1 MSVHPFSPS
10 VIPGWCVCA
19 KLEADAVHGFRP
31 AAVARHSDPDTS
43 WEAAQSVRN
52 IRESQAEILTLFRS
66 HGPMTDEEARER
78 YSGRQSLSG
87 FRTRRSELA
96 HQGLIRPVGK
106 KPGRTGRRMIVWEA
120 A

>member
-1 MSVHPFSPS
+1 MSVHQFSPS

-19 KLEADAVHGFRP
+19 KLESDPAHGY
-31 AAVARHSDPDTS
+31 AVARNTDPETS
-43 WEAAQSVRN
+43 WEAARSVRD
-52 IRESQAEILTLFRS
+52 IRESQAEILALFRS

-78 YSGRQSLSG
+78 YHGRQSLSG
-87 FRTRRSELA
+87 FRTRRKELTDK
-96 HQGLIRPVGK
+96 GFIREVGR